1 MALDK
6 TNVKL
11 RIIRENG
18 DIQEPPLEGDVM
30 WETDRKGSPGKLTCT
45 IPKSSGLNFHE
56 GDYIEFRQY
65 NPSTQNYDCVFYG
78 RVFTKQRNSDHL
90 IKVTAYDAL
99 RYLKNKH
106 TGIYED
112 KKASQIVT
120 SVLSAAKLPYKAE
133 DIKDTNYVISSLT
146 EDEQT
151 MFDIIQDAIDLTVY
165 NTTTLYVLWCDGVGN
180 IHLDNAAT
188 LKTDI
193 IIDKETA
200 QDFDYTSSID
210 NNTYN
215 HIYLYYD
222 NDDTNKREEYIAKDN
237 DHIDDW
243 GTLKY
248 SESISTNANAEDKV
262 KKLLQLYNQKTRKL
276 KITKALGDVKCRAGA
291 SVIVKLNLG
300 DIEIS
305 NHMLIEKASHTFKN
319 GLHTMDLTL
328 SGVGE
333 FAE

>member
-1 MALDK
+1 MALNE

-11 RIIRENG
+11 RILRKDG
-18 DIQEPPLEGDVM
+18 SIQEPPLEGDVK

-45 IPKSSGLNFHE
+45 IPKCPGLAFHE
-56 GDYIEFRQY
+56 GDYVELRQY
-65 NPSTQNYDCVFYG
+65 NPDTNNYDCIFYG
-78 RVFTKQRNSDHL
+78 RVFTKQRNSDQL
-90 IKVTAYDAL
+90 ITVTAYDSL

-112 KKASQIVT
+112 KRASEIVS
-120 SVLSAAKLPYKAE
+120 SVLSAAKLPYKTE
-133 DIKDTNYVISSLT
+133 DIKDTSYVISSLT

-193 IIDKETA
+193 VIEKSTA
-200 QDFDYTSSID
+200 QNFDYTSSID
-210 NNTYN
+210 DNTYN
-215 HIYLYYD
+215 TIYLYYD
-222 NDDTNKREEYIAKDN
+222 NDDTNKREEYVAKDN
-237 DHIDDW
+237 TKIDEW

-248 SESISTNANAEDKV
+248 SESISTNANATDKV
-262 KKLLQLYNQKTRKL
+262 NKLLKLYNRKTRKL
-276 KITKALGDVKCRAGA
+276 KITKAIGDVRCRAGA
-291 SVIVKLNLG
+291 SVIVKLDLG
-300 DIEIS
+300 DMDVS
-305 NHMLIEKASHTFKN
+305 NYMLIEKATHTFTN

-328 SGVGE
+328 SGLEE
-333 FAE
+333 FTT